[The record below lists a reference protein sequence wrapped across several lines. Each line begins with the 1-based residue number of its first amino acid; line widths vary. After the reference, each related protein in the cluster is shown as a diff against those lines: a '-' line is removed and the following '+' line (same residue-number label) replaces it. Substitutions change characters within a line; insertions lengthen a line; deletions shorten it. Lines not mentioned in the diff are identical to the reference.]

1 MIWCTYLPKY
11 LFAIC
16 LDLNLPCTNNVCEIN
31 VCSGTFRWRST
42 YIQVLRRTNRVH
54 RPCPPVINCGKSWLT
69 NSHIQQ
75 RGSRCGLINGVVHLA
90 CCFVRSCFVVPKKVI
105 TAMSGKYCCWY
116 CHCLVSHWALLVG
129 MGIGMHSVHIVLK
142 SLKDCNL
149 WKRTLVASK
158 SKMNVFWKKFEWSD
172 SDNFKIHWFL
182 ASLW

>member
-1 MIWCTYLPKY
+1 MFRFWFFTFTCYLEEHLLTFFVQKQQSCFLYAVPSTNTFFH
-11 LFAIC
+11 LSWFE
-16 LDLNLPCTNNVCEIN
+16 LTMCTNNVCEIN

-42 YIQVLRRTNRVH
+42 YLQVLRRTNRVY

-116 CHCLVSHWALLVG
+116 YYCATNILCF
-129 MGIGMHSVHIVLK
+129 
-142 SLKDCNL
+142 
-149 WKRTLVASK
+149 TLGFIST
-158 SKMNVFWKKFEWSD
+158 SG
-172 SDNFKIHWFL
+172 
-182 ASLW
+182 